1 METKKIIYKVT
12 NIFTNEVYIGATS
25 KSIEERK
32 KDHTQKAYNNTGS
45 YFNSEIRT
53 YGPEA
58 FEWEQIDNSNC
69 NNELAQKEKEYISK
83 FDAQK
88 NGYNR
93 DSGGGFEK
101 EVYQYHP
108 ITGNLVARHKN
119 LEEAALAVKAS
130 RKSISNACLEYNKS
144 CKGFYWSYDLHPVYK
159 TIDKREKGVMQ
170 FSLTGEFITQHKSVA
185 EASKKSGLSKTCIA
199 RVCRGEREHS
209 GGYRW
214 KYST

>member
-12 NIFTNEVYIGATS
+12 NIITNEIYIGATS

-32 KDHTQKAYNNTGS
+32 KDHLQKASVNTGG
-45 YFNSEIRT
+45 YFQEAIGT

-58 FEWEQIDNSNC
+58 FKWESIDSADT
-69 NNELAQKEKEYISK
+69 NNELAQKEKEYIVK
-83 FDAQK
+83 FSS
-88 NGYNR
+88 NGKCYNQ

-119 LEEAALAVKAS
+119 LEEAAKTVNAS
-130 RKSISNACLEYNKS
+130 RKSISSACLEYSKS
-144 CKGFYWSYDLHPVYK
+144 CKGFYWSYDLQTVYK
-159 TIDKREKGVMQ
+159 PIDKRRKEVLQ
-170 FSLTGEFITQHKSVA
+170 FSLTGEFIAKYKSVA

-199 RVCRGEREHS
+199 RASRGEREYS
-209 GGYRW
+209 GGFIW
-214 KYST
+214 KYA